1 MADEQ
6 KLLEEVA
13 RTEAKIVKYQ
23 ELDKKAKKAKNEE
36 NEEDLDD
43 FMSNLSNEKQ
53 LDKTE
58 IKRLRV
64 SYFNILKST
73 KLR

>member
-1 MADEQ
+1 M
-6 KLLEEVA
+6 LENIA
-13 RTEAKIVKYQ
+13 GTEAKIARYQ
-23 ELDKKAKKAKNEE
+23 ELDRKAKQANADD

-58 IKRLRV
+58 IKKLRV
-64 SYFNILKST
+64 SNST
-73 KLR
+73 NFR

>member
-1 MADEQ
+1 M
-6 KLLEEVA
+6 LENIA
-13 RTEAKIVKYQ
+13 GTEAKITRYQ
-23 ELDKKAKKAKNEE
+23 ELDRKAKQAKSDD

-58 IKRLRV
+58 IKKLRV
-64 SYFNILKST
+64 SKFTNFP
-73 KLR
+73 